1 MFHFFAY
8 ISRLHLIK
16 RWGLMRS
23 TREENTQEHSWQVA
37 VVAHALAGISNRLFG
52 GRAGPL
58 PRCERNRH
66 R

>member
-23 TREENTQEHSWQVA
+23 TREENTQEHGFLAASWMKA
-37 VVAHALAGISNRLFG
+37 AWPCWPFTTM
-52 GRAGPL
+52 
-58 PRCERNRH
+58 
-66 R
+66 